1 MKKVEL
7 KMYFETGDYD
17 RVLSLIKSNKEFIN
31 FDKTLSEFISNAF
44 NNFLIYLKKLVD
56 IIINIDVKSYDLY
69 FLRNLRDDIIKTES
83 YDKIWLFDILD
94 DLVSNLQSKKVIK
107 KIV

>member
-1 MKKVEL
+1 MKKIEL
-7 KMYFETGDYD
+7 KMYFETDDFD
-17 RVLSLIKSNKEFIN
+17 RVLSLIKNNKEFIN

-56 IIINIDVKSYDLY
+56 IKISLDVKSYDLY
-69 FLRNLRDDIIKTES
+69 FSRNLKDEIISTEM

-94 DLVSNLQSKKVIK
+94 DLEIKLQSKKVIK
-107 KIV
+107 KIA